1 MLRINMFSSADKVK
15 GQGVG
20 SAYIELINML
30 NKHFSTEFDISINK
44 FKQSDISHYHT
55 VDPQFFISTF
65 FKKKRGTTIG
75 YVHFLP
81 ETLEGSLTL
90 FSPFKKIFDWYLIR
104 FYGRMDQLVVVNPTF
119 IPKLVEAGLKEER
132 ITYIPN
138 FVSNKTF
145 YEATIEEK
153 KDWRKK
159 YQIPEEKL
167 VILGTGQIQQRK
179 GIDDFVQLAID
190 NPDSQFIWAGGF
202 SFGKITD
209 GYDRYKKIYDN
220 PPKNLLFTGIV
231 DREEIMRLY
240 NLADVFLLPS
250 YNELFPMSILEA
262 FNCGTPVMLRDLE
275 LYHAIIDEQYIST
288 KDINDM
294 NKEIDKIKKNPQIL
308 KEYQQK
314 SKNSALYYSEENVAK
329 IWYDYYKES
338 AKEEN

>member
-1 MLRINMFSSADKVK
+1 MFSSADKVK

-90 FSPFKKIFDWYLIR
+90 FSPFKKVFDWYLIR

-119 IPKLVEAGLKEER
+119 IPKLVDAGLKEKR

-138 FVSNKTF
+138 FVSNKKF
-145 YEATIEEK
+145 YEATMDEK
-153 KDWRKK
+153 NNWRKN
-159 YQIPEEKL
+159 YHISEEKL

-190 NPDSQFIWAGGF
+190 NPDVQFIWAGGF
-202 SFGKITD
+202 SFGKMTD

-220 PPKNLLFTGIV
+220 PPENLLFTGIV
-231 DREEIMRLY
+231 DREEIMKLY

-262 FNCGTPVMLRDLE
+262 FNCGTPVMLRDLD

-288 KDINDM
+288 TNIYDM
-294 NKEIDKIKKNPQIL
+294 NEAIKKIKDNPEIL
-308 KEYQQK
+308 EEYKEK
-314 SKNSALYYSEENVAK
+314 SKKSALYYSEENVAK
-329 IWYDYYKES
+329 IWYDYYKRS

>member
-1 MLRINMFSSADKVK
+1 MFSSADKVK

-90 FSPFKKIFDWYLIR
+90 FSPFKKVFDWYLIR

-119 IPKLVEAGLKEER
+119 IPKLVDAGLKEKR

-138 FVSNKTF
+138 FVSNKKF
-145 YEATIEEK
+145 YEATMDEK
-153 KDWRKK
+153 NNWRKN
-159 YQIPEEKL
+159 YHISEEKL

-190 NPDSQFIWAGGF
+190 NPDVQFIWAGGF
-202 SFGKITD
+202 SFGKMTD
-209 GYDRYKKIYDN
+209 GYDRYKKVYDN
-220 PPKNLLFTGIV
+220 PPENLLFTGIV
-231 DREEIMRLY
+231 DREEIMKLY

-262 FNCGTPVMLRDLE
+262 FNCGTPVMLRDLD

-288 KDINDM
+288 TNIYDM
-294 NKEIDKIKKNPQIL
+294 NEAIKKIKDNPEIL
-308 KEYQQK
+308 EEYKEK
-314 SKNSALYYSEENVAK
+314 SKKSALYYSEENVAK
-329 IWYDYYKES
+329 IWYDYYKRS

>member
-1 MLRINMFSSADKVK
+1 MFSSADKVK

>member
-90 FSPFKKIFDWYLIR
+90 FSPFKKVFDWYLIR

-119 IPKLVEAGLKEER
+119 IPKLVDAGLKEKR

-138 FVSNKTF
+138 FVSNKKF
-145 YEATIEEK
+145 YEATMDEK
-153 KDWRKK
+153 NNWRKN
-159 YQIPEEKL
+159 YHISEEKL

-190 NPDSQFIWAGGF
+190 NPDVQFIWAGGF
-202 SFGKITD
+202 SFGKMTD

-220 PPKNLLFTGIV
+220 PPENLLFTGIV
-231 DREEIMRLY
+231 DREEIMKLY

-262 FNCGTPVMLRDLE
+262 FNCGTPVMLRDLD

-288 KDINDM
+288 TNIYDM
-294 NKEIDKIKKNPQIL
+294 NETIKKIKDNPEIL
-308 KEYQQK
+308 EEYKEK
-314 SKNSALYYSEENVAK
+314 SKKSALYYSEENVAK
-329 IWYDYYKES
+329 IWYDYYKRS

>member
-1 MLRINMFSSADKVK
+1 MFSSADKVK

-30 NKHFSTEFDISINK
+30 NKYFSTEFDISINK
-44 FKQSDISHYHT
+44 YHQSDISHYHT
-55 VDPQFFISTF
+55 IDPQFFLSTF

-90 FSPFKKIFDWYLIR
+90 FSPFKKIFDWYLIK

-119 IPKLVEAGLKEER
+119 IPKLVDAGLKEER
-132 ITYIPN
+132 ISYIPN
-138 FVSNKTF
+138 FVSSKHF
-145 YEATIEEK
+145 YEASEAKKKEWREK
-153 KDWRKK
+153 YHISED
-159 YQIPEEKL
+159 KL
-167 VILGTGQIQQRK
+167 IILGTGQIQQRK
-179 GIDDFVQLAID
+179 GVDDFVQLAID
-190 NPDSQFIWAGGF
+190 NPDIQFIWAGGF

-220 PPKNLLFTGIV
+220 PPSNLLFTGIV
-231 DREEIMRLY
+231 DREEIMKLY
-240 NLADVFLLPS
+240 NIADVFLLPS

-275 LYHAIIDEQYIST
+275 LYHAIIDNQYIST

-294 NKEIDKIKKNPQIL
+294 NEAIETIKKNPQIL
-308 KEYQQK
+308 QEYKQK
-314 SKNSALYYSEENVAK
+314 SKDSALYYSEENVAK
-329 IWYDYYKES
+329 IWYNYYKES
-338 AKEEN
+338 AKEES

>member
-20 SAYIELINML
+20 SAYTELVNML

-44 FKQSDISHYHT
+44 YSQADISHYHT
-55 VDPQFFISTF
+55 VDPQFYLSTF
-65 FKKKRGTTIG
+65 HKKKRGITIG

-81 ETLEGSLTL
+81 ETLEGSLNL
-90 FSPFKKIFDWYLIR
+90 FSPFKKIFDWYLIS
-104 FYGRMDQLVVVNPTF
+104 FYGKMDQLVVVNPTF
-119 IPKLVEAGLKEER
+119 IPKLVAAGLKEER

-138 FVSNKTF
+138 FVSNKKF
-145 YEATIEEK
+145 YEATPEEK
-153 KDWRKK
+153 KSWREK
-159 YQIPEEKL
+159 YKIAEDRL

-190 NPDSQFIWAGGF
+190 NPDVQFIWAGGF

-220 PPKNLLFTGIV
+220 PPDNLLFTGIV

-240 NLADVFLLPS
+240 NLADIFLLPS

-275 LYHAIIDEQYIST
+275 LYHAIIDNQYIST
-288 KDINDM
+288 QDIDDM
-294 NKEIDKIKKNPQIL
+294 NDAIEMIRKKPEIL
-308 KEYQQK
+308 EEYQQK
-314 SKNSALYYSEENVAK
+314 SRKSALYYSEENVAK
-329 IWYDYYKES
+329 IWYDYYKKN
-338 AKEEN
+338 AKEEK